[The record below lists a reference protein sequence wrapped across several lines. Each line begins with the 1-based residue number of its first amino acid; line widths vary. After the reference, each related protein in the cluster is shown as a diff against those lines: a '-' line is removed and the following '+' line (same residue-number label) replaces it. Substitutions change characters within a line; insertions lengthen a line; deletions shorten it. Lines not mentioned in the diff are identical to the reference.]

1 MQLRVLS
8 ALAQCSTLFR
18 QRLLTAVVFFM
29 SAFSVNAA
37 DVSSRSGIAAPS
49 TVPVVLLEYRGQY
62 QGFFE
67 PPRLSLVLQSYTTD
81 LKLYWPAA
89 VLYRTEPA
97 AVVDVEQARTEVA
110 EQLRQ
115 LIIYWKD
122 QPELA
127 NALMDLRLQ
136 ILRWRLAKPVGLM
149 LDPDEVRANA
159 LKNVRL
165 DAGRYLLV
173 ASSRPQVISVVGL
186 AGEQFVLHQANTA
199 VYQYLTQLSQ
209 NRWVDIA
216 EVYQIIQ
223 SQPAPFNVK
232 VIPVASWNRNEQAL
246 APGSLIFLPL
256 PNWVLADIAPELNQQ
271 LLKVLL
277 HRVKK

>member
-1 MQLRVLS
+1 LQQL
-8 ALAQCSTLFR
+8 
-18 QRLLTAVVFFM
+18 LLTAVLLFM
-29 SAFSVNAA
+29 AAFSVIAA
-37 DVSSRSGIAAPS
+37 DVPSRSGIPASSAAPA
-49 TVPVVLLEYRGQY
+49 VLLEYRGQY
-62 QGFFE
+62 QGFFQ
-67 PPRLSLVLQSYTTD
+67 PPRLSLALQPYTRD
-81 LKLYWPAA
+81 LRLYWPAA

-97 AVVDVEQARTEVA
+97 AVVDAEQARSEVA

-115 LIIYWKD
+115 LIIYWKE

-136 ILRWRLAKPVGLM
+136 LLRWRLAKPVGLM

-173 ASSRPQVISVVGL
+173 ASSRPEVINVVGL
-186 AGEQFVLHQANTA
+186 AGEHFVLHQANTA
-199 VYQYLTQLSQ
+199 AYQYLTQLSQ
-209 NRWVDIA
+209 NRWLDIA
-216 EVYQIIQ
+216 EVYQIMQ
-223 SQPAPFNVK
+223 SQAAPFNVK